1 MGKTIFRDME
11 GEIVTLSQE
20 EKRVID
26 LLRRKPFQ
34 SLTIRVQDGNIGHIT
49 VGESIKLEKSNTTGK
64 NEFSAT
70 GQVKG

>member
-1 MGKTIFRDME
+1 MEKTIFRDME

-34 SLTIRVQDGNIGHIT
+34 SLTIRVQDGKIVHIT
-49 VGESIKLEKSNTTGK
+49 VEESIRLEKSNTTGK

-70 GQVKG
+70 GPRR